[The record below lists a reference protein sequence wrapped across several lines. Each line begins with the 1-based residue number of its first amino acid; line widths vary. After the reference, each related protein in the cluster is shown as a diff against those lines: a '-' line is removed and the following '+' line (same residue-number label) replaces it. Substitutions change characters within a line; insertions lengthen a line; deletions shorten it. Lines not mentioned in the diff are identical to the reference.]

1 MGFLDGILGKD
12 LGEPIKPGLPF
23 NVTTALRPVRLNARK
38 ESSLDVLVTVKNVTG
53 EPFMCSVTLEVPKA
67 LGFENVGMT
76 KIKEIR
82 IGDLPAGKEKT
93 VAFTV
98 CANSLTPPGNYA
110 VLLTVSQHY
119 RDYSHVLNYAKKT
132 VEVRAV

>member
-1 MGFLDGILGKD
+1 MGFIDGLLGKK
-12 LGEPIKPGLPF
+12 EAPAREGLPF
-23 NVTTALRPVRLNARK
+23 NVTTNLRPVRLTARK
-38 ESSLDVLVTVKNVTG
+38 ESSLELLVTVTNVTG
-53 EPFMCSVTLEVPKA
+53 APIMASVSVEVPKS

-82 IGDLPAGKEKT
+82 ISELPPQKEKT
-93 VAFTV
+93 LSVSI
-98 CANSLTPPGNYA
+98 CSNSTTMPGTYA
-110 VLLTVSQHY
+110 VLVTVSHHY

>member
-1 MGFLDGILGKD
+1 MGFLDGLLGKK
-12 LGEPIKPGLPF
+12 EAPAREGLPF

-38 ESSLDVLVTVKNVTG
+38 ESSLELLVTVKNVTDA
-53 EPFMCSVTLEVPKA
+53 PIMASVSVEVPKS

-82 IGDLPAGKEKT
+82 MGELPPQKEKT
-93 VAFTV
+93 LSVSI
-98 CANSLTPPGNYA
+98 CSNSTTMPGTYS
-110 VLLTVSQHY
+110 VLVTVSHHY

>member
-1 MGFLDGILGKD
+1 MGFLDGLLGNK
-12 LGEPIKPGLPF
+12 EAPAREGLPF
-23 NVTTALRPVRLNARK
+23 NVTTALRPVRLSARK
-38 ESSLDVLVTVKNVTG
+38 ESSLELLVTVKNVTDA
-53 EPFMCSVTLEVPKA
+53 PVMTSVSVEVPKS

-82 IGDLPAGKEKT
+82 MGELPPQKEKT
-93 VAFTV
+93 LSVSI
-98 CANSLTPPGNYA
+98 CSNSTTMPGTYA
-110 VLLTVSQHY
+110 VLVTVSHHY